1 MAADRSVMPDPY
13 LGDLMSDCNLM
24 VDLLFLLVRD
34 QGIRTGCLLADGP
47 DVFSRSAE
55 RLLIRYV
62 SVY

>member
-24 VDLLFLLVRD
+24 VDLLIRD

-47 DVFSRSAE
+47 DVLSRSAG
-55 RLLIRYV
+55 RL
-62 SVY
+62 

>member
-47 DVFSRSAE
+47 DFFIRSAG
-55 RLLIRYV
+55 RL
-62 SVY
+62 